1 MFLACPPPVPHL
13 FNRIIT
19 LICLALLAL
28 GLCRAAVAQPGQPN
42 LIRDAEIENTIR
54 TFITPIW
61 RVAGLDPEAVAIMIV
76 QDNSLNAFVAGGQ
89 RIFINTGLLIRTE
102 RPAQLIGVLAHETG
116 HIAGG
121 HLARQQEEL
130 RNLSTMQIL
139 ETLLG
144 GAAAVGGGIAG
155 GGRGGGGGSVTGP
168 GGQAIPGSLSSFLR
182 YSQTQEASADQA
194 SITFLERA
202 HESPKG
208 TVEFL
213 HILERQERLTIGRVS
228 TPYLATHPLTPD
240 RIATFE
246 DAVARSPYA
255 NTPDSP
261 QFIELHQRMIAKLLG
276 FVAPDAALQRYA
288 EGDKAIPAR
297 YARAIALY
305 RKGAIGSA
313 LLTLDGLLKERPN
326 DPYFHELRGQ
336 ILFENGRPAEAVP
349 SYRRAVQLLPGA
361 GIIKIDFARTL
372 IETNKPDADREA
384 VRNLDLATQQGESDS
399 FELWRLEATGY
410 SRMGNEGMTSLAR
423 AEMAVARGQRAE
435 AKAHAAAAI
444 RQLPAG
450 TPAWQ
455 RAQDIQAYISS
466 RPRRN

>member
-1 MFLACPPPVPHL
+1 VPPV
-13 FNRIIT
+13 FKRIIT
-19 LICLALLAL
+19 LFCLALLAL
-28 GLCRAAVAQPGQPN
+28 APVRTAVAQQGHLS
-42 LIRDAEIENTIR
+42 LIRDAEIESTIR

-89 RIFINTGLLIRTE
+89 RIFINTGLLMRTE
-102 RPAQLIGVLAHETG
+102 SPNQLIGVLAHETG

-155 GGRGGGGGSVTGP
+155 GGVGRGGLTGP
-168 GGQAIPGSLSSFLR
+168 SGAGVPGSLLAFLR
-182 YSQTQEASADQA
+182 YSQTQEAAADQA
-194 SITFLERA
+194 AITFLERA
-202 HESPKG
+202 HQSPRG
-208 TVEFL
+208 AAEFL
-213 HILERQERLTIGRVS
+213 RILEHQERLSLGRPS
-228 TPYLATHPLTPD
+228 PYLITHPLTPD
-240 RIATFE
+240 RIATFD

-261 QFIELHQRMIAKLLG
+261 QFIEMHKRMIAKLMG
-276 FVAPDAALQRYA
+276 FVAPDAALARYA
-288 EGDKAIPAR
+288 EGDHAVPAR

-305 RKGAIGSA
+305 RKGNLGSA
-313 LLTLDGLLKERPN
+313 LLTLDGLLKEHPN

-336 ILFENGRPAEAVP
+336 ILFENGRAAEAVP
-349 SYRRAVQLLPGA
+349 SYRRATQLLPGV
-361 GIIKIDFARTL
+361 GIIKIDFARAL
-372 IETNKPDADREA
+372 VETNKPDADREA
-384 VRNLDLATQQGESDS
+384 VRNLDMAAQTEPDN
-399 FELWRLEATGY
+399 FDLWRLEAAAY

-423 AEMAVARGQRAE
+423 AEMSVIRGQRAE
-435 AKAHAAAAI
+435 AQAHAAAAI

-455 RAQDIQAYISS
+455 RAQDIQAYIKS
-466 RPRRN
+466 RPRK

>member
-1 MFLACPPPVPHL
+1 MPPVL
-13 FNRIIT
+13 KRIIT
-19 LICLALLAL
+19 LFCLTLLAL
-28 GLCRAAVAQPGQPN
+28 APIRAALAQGKLN

-61 RVAGLDPEAVAIMIV
+61 RVAGLNPEAVEIMIV

-89 RIFINTGLLIRTE
+89 RIFINTGLLMRTE
-102 RPAQLIGVLAHETG
+102 TPGQLIGVLAHETG

-144 GAAAVGGGIAG
+144 GVATVGGGMSG
-155 GGRGGGGGSVTGP
+155 GGMGRGGPTGP
-168 GGQAIPGSLSSFLR
+168 GGSGVPGSLGSFLR
-182 YSQTQEASADQA
+182 YSQTQESSADQA
-194 SITFLERA
+194 AITFLERA
-202 HESPKG
+202 HQSPRG
-208 TVEFL
+208 VVEFL
-213 HILERQERLTIGRVS
+213 KILEHQERLSLGRPS
-228 TPYLATHPLTPD
+228 PYLTTHPLTQD

-246 DAVARSPYA
+246 DALARSPYA

-261 QFIELHQRMIAKLLG
+261 KFIEMHQRMVAKLMG
-276 FVAPDAALQRYA
+276 FVAPDAALARYP
-288 EGDKAIPAR
+288 EGDRAVPAR

-305 RKGAIGSA
+305 RKGTMGSA
-313 LLTLDGLLKERPN
+313 LLTLDGLLKEHPN

-336 ILFENGRPAEAVP
+336 ILFENGRPAEAIP

-361 GIIKIDFARTL
+361 GIIKIDFARAL

-384 VRNLDLATQQGESDS
+384 IRNLDLAVQQGESDS
-399 FELWRLEATGY
+399 FELWRLEAAAY
-410 SRMGNEGMTSLAR
+410 SRAGNEGMTSLAR
-423 AEMAVARGQRAE
+423 AEMAVIRGARNE
-435 AKAHAAAAI
+435 AQAHAQVAA

-455 RAQDIQAYISS
+455 RAQDIAAYIKS
-466 RPRRN
+466 RPRR